1 VKAGLLFKWLREGGS
16 PTHADAEPWSL
27 PKRGRPGEWRVQT
40 GPLVPCKSG
49 IHGCLPAH
57 LVPWISHT
65 LTLMEYVADKIMV
78 HGAIAE
84 ERKVV
89 LTGRARIVR
98 VFPEWN
104 DQSARHFACD
114 CADDALRLVAN
125 PDPRSVEAVR
135 VARAFADGL
144 ATGQELAAAW
154 DAARA
159 AARDAQARRLCAY
172 LGLDYDATTTAMD
185 R

>member
-1 VKAGLLFKWLREGGS
+1 
-16 PTHADAEPWSL
+16 
-27 PKRGRPGEWRVQT
+27 
-40 GPLVPCKSG
+40 
-49 IHGCLPAH
+49 
-57 LVPWISHT
+57 
-65 LTLMEYVADKIMV
+65 MV

-159 AARDAQARRLCAY
+159 AARDAAWDAARAAARAAAWAAAWAAAGDAARAAARDAQARRLCAY